1 MAHRFMPPYRGKTPP
16 GAHHRVYEG
25 SIRPT
30 ADELGLDA
38 YYPIATAPLALL
50 EPLDLAT
57 YPTTS
62 GPMDKEPACLL
73 REEARKVDHDFF
85 LTSLTT
91 TPESQAMLKAALA
104 ESRRAEC
111 IPFPERLGSV
121 PKPPWDYRKVE
132 LGLMTARS
140 MRELQKLKERLT
152 PPSSI
157 KELFLPTSQHYMG
170 GTLPVPL
177 VTTEPA
183 SSLDGINAAL
193 KLGDLGPAVKDLL
206 HSVAQPVPA
215 NPLDRVWARWD
226 ELDKNVAKWHSCRV
240 APPILPMRAK
250 GQFDVTLN
258 DKSKLVAMPTSI
270 SADEDVEKL
279 DGTASWNAYEGAE
292 DIDPYSPIVSDEFNK
307 IVPKDISAT
316 TRASSEPSRCYKRR
330 RFASLHLT
338 PSPLLDLNTVRRHP
352 DAKCLVSGGTMS
364 DKSLS
369 CAKSNLEPTPPN
381 SLCSDSNKSP
391 VVTEA
396 SGMHGGGDAIVSPRP
411 QSNVTQQDAYDGHT
425 HLVQHAQPWASPSTV
440 DLDWSSLLS
449 SAVPLGHDFARYG
462 LDWAAPLQTTD
473 EPDRLLSPIHLRKLP
488 ALSPSN
494 VSDPEPEL
502 PRSDWMGPSKYLTYG
517 DSTRPASQR
526 T

>member
-292 DIDPYSPIVSDEFNK
+292 DIDPYSPIVSDEFN
-307 IVPKDISAT
+307 
-316 TRASSEPSRCYKRR
+316 
-330 RFASLHLT
+330 
-338 PSPLLDLNTVRRHP
+338 
-352 DAKCLVSGGTMS
+352 
-364 DKSLS
+364 
-369 CAKSNLEPTPPN
+369 
-381 SLCSDSNKSP
+381 
-391 VVTEA
+391 
-396 SGMHGGGDAIVSPRP
+396 
-411 QSNVTQQDAYDGHT
+411 
-425 HLVQHAQPWASPSTV
+425 AQPWASPSTV